1 MTEDAEAG
9 LPVVEDLD
17 RLEALVRERP
27 GLYLR
32 YSRGPE
38 ADRDRPSRDY
48 ESGLPLPG
56 LSVTVLSPERWW
68 TRPLRDWLARQVCKY
83 THLAEADDRRRGWV
97 LAGREVGRGPDH
109 EPLVG
114 DVRPVAWLGERAV
127 AQARAHYRAVFDAGR
142 DSTG

>member
-97 LAGREVGRGPDH
+97 LEGREVGRGPDS

-127 AQARAHYRAVFDAGR
+127 AQAREHYRRVFAAGR

>member
-17 RLEALVRERP
+17 RLEALVRARP

-38 ADRDRPSRDY
+38 ADRGRPSTDY

-68 TRPLRDWLARQVCKY
+68 TRPLKDWLARQVCKY
-83 THLAEADDRRRGWV
+83 THLAEADGRRRGWV

>member
-1 MTEDAEAG
+1 MTRDAGAG

-17 RLEALVRERP
+17 RLEALVRARP

-38 ADRDRPSRDY
+38 ADAGRPSTDY

-97 LAGREVGRGPDH
+97 LEGREVGRGPDS

-127 AQARAHYRAVFDAGR
+127 AQAREHYRRVFAAGR